1 MPILHFI
8 IFEVF
13 HYGNDISNDKLQESG
28 ELEEGEQQVHP
39 EEHAD
44 AAAGAQGAA
53 EGAAVVTPAHQ
64 VALLLLAAAGDQ
76 QRPRRTWIQ

>member
-1 MPILHFI
+1 MLH
-8 IFEVF
+8 
-13 HYGNDISNDKLQESG
+13 YTNDIPNDKLQESG

-53 EGAAVVTPAHQ
+53 EGTAVLAAAHQ
-64 VALLLLAAAGDQ
+64 VTLLLVLAAGDQ
-76 QRPRRTWIQ
+76 QRPCRTWIQ